1 MHRRGNLRR
10 FAVAATACAAVLAS
24 CSDGDGGGGS
34 GSSAPAPDGGQAA
47 APLARYADHRSEHYD
62 DPSRWVCRPDTEDV
76 CDGDLDA
83 TVVEADGTTRVEEFT
98 PAEDPPID
106 CFYVYPTISRDES
119 TYSDWEPSSEE
130 EGFVTLQQAARLG
143 QVCRVFAP
151 VYRQLTLTALI
162 GRLGG
167 GGDTGG
173 DRDGEDEGD
182 RPAERGDPFADVL
195 DAFRTYMAN
204 DNEGRGFVLI
214 GHSQGSGMLTRLI
227 AEEVDPHEDVRELL
241 VAAYLVGSSVT
252 VPEGEVVGGDFQH
265 VPLCTRSDETGCV
278 LTWATFRAGAPP
290 PPGALFGRP
299 RRGEGVAGCVNPA
312 AVEGGSAELH
322 PYLPADASASILSAL
337 GTDGS
342 GGSWLEGTTIDTPF
356 VTLPGFVT
364 GRCTSRDGFSYL
376 EVEVHADPSD
386 PRADDLPGD
395 LTPEW
400 GLHLVDVSVAMG
412 DIVDRVAA
420 QAAAF
425 TGSSGTGSSGG

>member
-47 APLARYADHRSEHYD
+47 APLARYADHHSEHYD

-119 TYSDWEPSSEE
+119 TYSDWEPSPEE

-173 DRDGEDEGD
+173 DRDGEDD

-337 GTDGS
+337 GTDDS